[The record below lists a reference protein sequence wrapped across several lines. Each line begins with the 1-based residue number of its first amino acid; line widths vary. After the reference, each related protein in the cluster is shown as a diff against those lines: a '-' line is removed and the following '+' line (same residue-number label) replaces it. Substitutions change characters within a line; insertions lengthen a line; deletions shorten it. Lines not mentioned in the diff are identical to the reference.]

1 MVAFTELLV
10 LALTVFA
17 LIFLVAP
24 VVGIVRAR
32 RRQQQGRR
40 ALLPVILSALA
51 LVFFIAVSLKSAP
64 KNVVFLLGSVLNLAW
79 FATALLANQR
89 AMEPSSSR

>member
-1 MVAFTELLV
+1 MIPFAELLV
-10 LALTVFA
+10 LALCLFA

-24 VVGIVRAR
+24 VVGIARAR
-32 RRQQQGRR
+32 RRQQKGQR
-40 ALLPVILSALA
+40 AVAPVLLSALA

-64 KNVVFLLGSVLNLAW
+64 RNVVFLFGSVLNLAW

-89 AMEPSSSR
+89 ATQPSSSG